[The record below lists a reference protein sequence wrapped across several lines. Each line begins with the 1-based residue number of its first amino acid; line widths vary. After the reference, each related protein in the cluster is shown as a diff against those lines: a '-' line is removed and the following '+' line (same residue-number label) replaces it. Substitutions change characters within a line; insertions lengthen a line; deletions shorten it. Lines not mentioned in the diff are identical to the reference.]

1 MPILFAFLRNKVFII
16 VVIFFLAF
24 ANLAYISYLKQ
35 ENSRLKADLS
45 RISESLY
52 SCQQANLEL
61 TKELK
66 IQTKKYQAKV
76 AELLRL
82 ANKPPKIIRIPQ
94 VIERKVYVT
103 PRECRQMAQMI
114 DEFIQLQKANGEAK

>member
-35 ENSRLKADLS
+35 ENSRLKADLA

-52 SCQQANLEL
+52 SCHQENLAL
-61 TKELK
+61 SKEL
-66 IQTKKYQAKV
+66 QLQHRKYQAKINK
-76 AELLRL
+76 LLKL
-82 ANKPPKIIRIPQ
+82 ASKPPKVIKVPQ
-94 VIERKVYVT
+94 VITKKVYIT
-103 PRECRQMAQMI
+103 NEDCQRMCIML
-114 DEFIQLQKANGEAK
+114 DKFIKIQKEQK